1 MEMDLGSFTSF
12 LSSLRQVAGLDF
24 AVWDQ
29 DGLVYATGPEGQP
42 DQSDEE
48 LGRFAARIFEQAD
61 FVHQDNGDLQLFGAP
76 ILQDGQVVGVLTS
89 GRAGRP
95 QDHES
100 AASGPMKAFMAHL
113 TGLIEDW
120 WASRQEV
127 DDMAEQLA
135 RSFEDFN
142 LYSRLTSEIKTL
154 GFSRAM
160 LEDMCRHF
168 LDVMRVDL
176 AFAKLPERQEY
187 DALVGQNEAAAGLEP
202 PKAFTESLIDS
213 IPRNDPSIQSGFFI
227 VNDSAADPVF
237 KELHPEPFRFLA
249 VTLQH
254 EDKFYGWLGLV
265 SFNLQEI
272 FRRSEMR
279 LITSMAQQLAVV
291 ITNTDLYRDLER
303 FVINMVKSL
312 VFAIEAKDV
321 YTRGHSERVNNFS
334 LELAERLGWDEQQKK
349 VLNWAA
355 VLHDVGKIGIPEN
368 ILNKPGALDDNEYG
382 VVKGHPQ
389 KGYVILKP
397 LEQLSDSLPGVL
409 HHHER
414 YDGKGYPQGLKGEE
428 IPMSAR
434 VIAIADTYDAL
445 TSDRAYRPGKDP
457 EAALAIIEKV
467 TGTQLDPELTP
478 LFVEMIREGLSEPG
492 QAKKSA

>member
-1 MEMDLGSFTSF
+1 MMDLGAFTSF

-24 AVWDQ
+24 AVWAR
-29 DGLVYATGPEGQP
+29 DGLVYATGPESQP
-42 DQSDEE
+42 DRLDEG
-48 LGRFAARIFEQAD
+48 LGRLVARVFDQED
-61 FVHQDNGDLQLFGAP
+61 FLHQDNGDLQLFGAP
-76 ILQDGQVVGVLTS
+76 IFQDGLVVGVLTS

-100 AASGPMKAFMAHL
+100 GAGGPMKTFMAHL

-120 WASRQEV
+120 WTSRQEV

-176 AFAKLPERQEY
+176 AFAKLPERPEY
-187 DALVGQNEAAAGLEP
+187 DALVSQGPTAA
-202 PKAFTESLIDS
+202 LIDS
-213 IPRNDPSIQSGFFI
+213 PTAFTDSLINAIPSDETTIQNSFFI
-227 VNDSAADPVF
+227 VNDSSADPVF
-237 KELHPEPFRFLA
+237 GKLQDRPFRFLA

-254 EDKFYGWLGLV
+254 KDKFYGWLGLA

-279 LITSMAQQLAVV
+279 LVISMAQQLAVV

-321 YTRGHSERVNNFS
+321 YTRGHSERVNNLS
-334 LELAERLGWDEQQKK
+334 LELAERLGWDERQKK
-349 VLNWAA
+349 VLNWSA

-368 ILNKPGALDDNEYG
+368 ILNKPGALNDDEYG
-382 VVKGHPQ
+382 VIKGHPQ

-397 LEQLSDSLPGVL
+397 LEQLSNSLPGVL

-428 IPMSAR
+428 IPLSAR
-434 VIAIADTYDAL
+434 IIAIADTYDAL
-445 TSDRAYRPGKDP
+445 TSNRAYRPGKDP
-457 EAALAIIEKV
+457 ETALSIIEKV
-467 TGTQLDPELTP
+467 AGTQLDPEMTP
-478 LFVEMIREGLSEPG
+478 LFVEMIRGALDEQG
-492 QAKKSA
+492 QLTDSA

>member
-1 MEMDLGSFTSF
+1 MMDLGSFTDF
-12 LSSLRQVAGLDF
+12 LSGLHQVAGLAF
-24 AVWDQ
+24 TVWDRE
-29 DGLVYATGPEGQP
+29 GLVYAAGIESQS
-42 DQSDEE
+42 DQLDEE
-48 LGRFAARIFEQAD
+48 LGRFAARVLEQAD
-61 FVHQDNGDLQLFGAP
+61 FLRQNHGGLQLFGAP
-76 ILQDGQVVGVLTS
+76 IFQDGLAVGVLAAVRTE
-89 GRAGRP
+89 G
-95 QDHES
+95 HKS
-100 AASGPMKAFMAHL
+100 ADFGPMQTFMAHL

-120 WASRQEV
+120 WASRQEA

-154 GFSRAM
+154 GFSRVM

-176 AFAKLPERQEY
+176 AFAKLPERPEY
-187 DALVGQNEAAAGLEP
+187 EALVSQGQAADLVEN
-202 PKAFTESLIDS
+202 PKAFTDSLIDS
-213 IPRNDPSIQSGFFI
+213 IPTDDPSIKNGFFI
-227 VNDSAADPVF
+227 VNDSTADPVF

-254 EDKFYGWLGLV
+254 EDRFYGWLGLV
-265 SFNLQEI
+265 SFNLKEI

-279 LITSMAQQLAVV
+279 LVTSMGEQLAVV

-312 VFAIEAKDV
+312 VYAIEAKDV
-321 YTRGHSERVNNFS
+321 YTRGHSERVSLFS
-334 LELAERLGWDEQQKK
+334 LELAERLGWEDHEKK
-349 VLNWAA
+349 ILNWAA
-355 VLHDVGKIGIPEN
+355 VLHDVGKIGIPEI
-368 ILNKPGALDDNEYG
+368 ILNKPGALNNDEYG
-382 VVKGHPQ
+382 VIKGHPQ

-397 LEQLSDSLPGVL
+397 LEQLSDSLPGIL

-428 IPMSAR
+428 IPLSAR

-457 EAALAIIEKV
+457 ETALAIIEKV
-467 TGTQLDPELTP
+467 AGTQLDPELTP
-478 LFVEMIREGLSEPG
+478 LFVEMIRENLAG
-492 QAKKSA
+492 QGQVEESS